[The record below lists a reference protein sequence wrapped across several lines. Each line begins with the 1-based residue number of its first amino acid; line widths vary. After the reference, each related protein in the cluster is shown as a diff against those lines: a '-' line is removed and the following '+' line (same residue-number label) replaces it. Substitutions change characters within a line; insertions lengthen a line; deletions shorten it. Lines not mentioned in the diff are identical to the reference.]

1 MPDDHDVE
9 AMSVDAKTALVYIP
23 CPGCRK
29 AVPVAPEAR
38 DDPEPPSSP
47 QYECP
52 SCGTVFVVRS
62 D

>member
-1 MPDDHDVE
+1 MPDDPDVE
-9 AMSVDAKTALVYIP
+9 AMSAGANKALVYIP

-29 AVPVAPEAR
+29 AVPVAREAR
-38 DDPEPPSSP
+38 NDPEPPSSP

-52 SCGTVFVVRS
+52 SCGTVFVVQS